1 MQLVQFAEF
10 IAARNCGVC
19 NTHKS
24 RQNKCIININKNNK
38 NKKKNEKKNRV
49 YIVHINQ

>member
-10 IAARNCGVC
+10 IAARNCGVR

-24 RQNKCIININKNNK
+24 RQNKCIINSNKSNK
-38 NKKKNEKKNRV
+38 EKKKNENKNRV